1 MFLFYIFYKLWF
13 IVIVVGDLRKVNF
26 KLMLSLNN
34 HPIRKAKKI
43 KIPAIFNWINMHAFV
58 CYLVPH
64 FDYLCARSRDC
75 SLFTCLNWHKLLYM
89 RLYYA
94 ELAWRIK
101 GISKTVI
108 SQPCQS
114 TISMVQCIIALFT
127 LSWSNV
133 DAYIEWRKCYGL
145 TMHQC
150 IIAVLQNNVEGSLYG
165 TKKLPC
171 YNKVKLDC

>member
-89 RLYYA
+89 GLYYA
-94 ELAWRIK
+94 ELAWSIK

-108 SQPCQS
+108 SQPCHAIYHLYGTVYNSIIYIILIKCGCLYWVKKMLRLDNASVYHCSS
-114 TISMVQCIIALFT
+114 T
-127 LSWSNV
+127 
-133 DAYIEWRKCYGL
+133 
-145 TMHQC
+145 
-150 IIAVLQNNVEGSLYG
+150 NVEGSLYG

-171 YNKVKLDC
+171 YSKVKLDC